1 MSRRLLFTARAEAL
15 AVSQVSAQAEID
27 RETCDAAIRAAVRAH
42 GVRGCA
48 ARLAYEY
55 GRDPDVVVRRMR
67 WATSTVAALYGAPEA
82 A

>member
-1 MSRRLLFTARAEAL
+1 MSPVLFTARAEAL
-15 AVSQVSAQAEID
+15 AVSQVSALADVD
-27 RETCDAAIRAAVRAH
+27 RETCDAAIRDAVRVH

-48 ARLAYEY
+48 AVLAYEY

-67 WATSTVAALYGAPEA
+67 WATSTVAALYGRPA